1 MHKLLAIV
9 CLLDILMAVLD
20 CALYLDIGQLIDIKR
35 FLVWK
40 GRKSKYLPNLYPNM
54 PGAGW
59 DYIMKFLPLLL

>member
-9 CLLDILMAVLD
+9 CVLDILMAVLD

-40 GRKSKYLPNLYPNM
+40 GKMSKFCLIAIQTWWV
-54 PGAGW
+54 GF
-59 DYIMKFLPLLL
+59 DK